1 MVLKNTWTILRRV
14 FLVFSTVICF
24 LFFLAKIYVIKIN
37 DMLSAKL
44 KNGHIVLHSPPVM
57 TGAIIKDIVKKGK
70 GALVVQ
76 LLIKYLTGL

>member
-1 MVLKNTWTILRRV
+1 
-14 FLVFSTVICF
+14 
-24 LFFLAKIYVIKIN
+24 
-37 DMLSAKL
+37 MLSAKL